1 MSVSSALC
9 IASTGLVLALFALP
23 AGAQDAPASATSSA
37 TAPEASPPRESTPRV
52 ESETSPLSQDAA
64 AAEPRS
70 EPAQPE
76 TLALAAGAGGEE
88 PALAE
93 PTAPQQETSEN
104 EPPLAEAEPK
114 TEAVPEWTR
123 SVRIGGGAIIYYYQP
138 LEGDAKN
145 NVSVF
150 FANLLLDGRWG
161 AFGLH
166 IEPRFRDSK
175 LRPFFDGPAWLQE
188 AYGSFTYQPVTLKV
202 GKVYKQLGLFWD
214 NSFYGNVQVYDG
226 LKLDPNYGVSL
237 EGSAGDGLGAD
248 FSAQYFVVDGSTNVS
263 LQGRDTISIAGARRR
278 NSFTGRIEPFFV
290 FGAGDAGQ
298 VRAGVS
304 AELLTA
310 DLPGDESRV
319 RRVAGHGKLTYDTK
333 THGAVGVWGEYLH
346 QDGNHVTDFP
356 FAGEPDATPPL
367 PGRASGKNDYLLVGG
382 EYSYWRLSARYNV
395 SRVRYGDVDVE
406 ETLHVPALGVRFDD
420 HLRVLAEYVLWTRDT
435 PSGTVDVDRS
445 LNVTFHG
452 AF

>member
-1 MSVSSALC
+1 M
-9 IASTGLVLALFALP
+9 
-23 AGAQDAPASATSSA
+23 
-37 TAPEASPPRESTPRV
+37 
-52 ESETSPLSQDAA
+52 
-64 AAEPRS
+64 
-70 EPAQPE
+70 
-76 TLALAAGAGGEE
+76 
-88 PALAE
+88 AE
-93 PTAPQQETSEN
+93 PTAPQN
-104 EPPLAEAEPK
+104 EPSESEAPLAGAETEAEP
-114 TEAVPEWTR
+114 EAVPEWTQN
-123 SVRIGGGAIIYYYQP
+123 VRIGGGAIIYYYQP

-214 NSFYGNVQVYDG
+214 SSFYGNVQVYDG

-237 EGSAGDGLGAD
+237 EGSAGDKLGAD
-248 FSAQYFVVDGSTNVS
+248 FSAQYFVVDGGTNVS

-278 NSFTGRIEPFFV
+278 NGFTGRIEPFFV
-290 FGAGDAGQ
+290 FGPSDAGQ

-310 DLPGDESRV
+310 DLPGEESRV

-333 THGAVGVWGEYLH
+333 THGVVGVWGEYLH
-346 QDGNHVTDFP
+346 QDGNHVTGFP
-356 FAGEPDATPPL
+356 VVGDPDATPPL
-367 PGRASGKNDYLLVGG
+367 PGQASGNNDYLLAGG
-382 EYSYWRLSARYNV
+382 EYSFWRLSARYNV
-395 SRVRYGDVDVE
+395 SRVRYEDVDVE
-406 ETLHVPALGVRFDD
+406 ETLHVPALGVRLDD

-435 PSGTVDVDRS
+435 SSGTVDVDRS

-452 AF
+452 SF